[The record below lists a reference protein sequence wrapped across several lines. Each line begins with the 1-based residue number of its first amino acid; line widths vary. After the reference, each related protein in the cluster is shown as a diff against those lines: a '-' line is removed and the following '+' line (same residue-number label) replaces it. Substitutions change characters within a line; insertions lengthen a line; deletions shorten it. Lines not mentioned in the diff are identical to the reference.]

1 MEFVFQL
8 MKIRNF
14 WIVLLL
20 FIQTVLLV
28 YLSWATSPN
37 RTEIGHL
44 GAAAYFWN
52 TGKFD
57 VFHVN
62 PPLIRMIAGSPVF
75 LFCNPKYNAKP
86 YSPFPEKRCEWSLGN
101 AFVTING
108 VEDIRC
114 YVFLMRIVCIPFILL
129 GGYFGYRFSLELY
142 GQAAGFVFL
151 ILWTFS
157 PSLLGWGA
165 TICPDVAAASIG
177 IVGLYLFRYW
187 LNNPDWRNAIFAGLF
202 LGLMPL
208 TKITWIIAPP
218 IWFLLWILWTF
229 FNRKQKTKPP
239 FRQFVSIILVGLYV
253 LNMGYFFDGSFR
265 LLNQYRFISGALTNH
280 VVTKNSPVEPGNR
293 FKNSWLGHV
302 PVPFPAEFVQG
313 IDTQKRD
320 FERGM
325 ESFACGVWS
334 DRGWWWYYGYA
345 LLLKEPVGVLG
356 LLLISVMITCFGKNN
371 FCCRDEMVL
380 LLPMFLIF
388 AFVSSQTG
396 ISAHPRYVILILPM
410 LYIFCAKS
418 VKNCSNF
425 FPIFSKNFLEKG
437 FTGLFELFTI
447 RKSCL
452 AIFLI
457 WNVTSSLL
465 VYPHSLSYFNE
476 FVGGSKN
483 GHQYL
488 LGSCIDWGQD
498 EYELRDWCRKH
509 PEAKPLYIS
518 YSPSIPLGKL
528 GVQNNGI
535 VPELPKKGSWMI
547 IGVNELYDRKGKYI
561 EYRNIQPVMKIGR
574 SICVFYIENKRL

>member
-1 MEFVFQL
+1 
-8 MKIRNF
+8 MKIRNV

-20 FIQTVLLV
+20 FIQTVLLA

-44 GAAAYFWN
+44 GAAAYFRH

-62 PPLIRMIAGSPVF
+62 PPLIRIIAGTPVF
-75 LFCNPKYNAKP
+75 LFCNPKYNAKT

-101 AFVTING
+101 SFITIND
-108 VEDIRC
+108 VDDIRC
-114 YVFLMRIVCIPFILL
+114 YMFLARLVCVPFILL
-129 GGYFGYRFSLELY
+129 GGYVGFCFASELY

-151 ILWTFS
+151 ILWIFS
-157 PSLLGWGA
+157 PSILGWGA
-165 TICPDVAAASIG
+165 TICPDVAAASLG
-177 IVGLYLFRYW
+177 IVGLYLFWHW
-187 LNNPDWRNAIFAGLF
+187 LKNPDWHKTIVAGIF

-229 FNRKQKTKPP
+229 FNRKKTTNETTKPL
-239 FRQFVSIILVGLYV
+239 FRQFVSIILIGLYI

-280 VVTKNSPVEPGNR
+280 VVTKNSPVESDNR
-293 FKNSWLGHV
+293 FKDSWLGYV

-320 FERGM
+320 FESGM

-345 LLLKEPVGVLG
+345 LLLKEPVGVWG
-356 LLLISVMITCFGKNN
+356 LLLIAITITCFGKNR
-371 FCCRDEMVL
+371 FRYRDEMVI
-380 LLPMFLIF
+380 LLPMLLIF
-388 AFVSSQTG
+388 VFVSSQTG

-418 VKNCSNF
+418 VKNLPFFFNF
-425 FPIFSKNFLEKG
+425 SLGVG
-437 FTGLFELFTI
+437 FTGLFRPFTI
-447 RKSCL
+447 RKLCL
-452 AIFLI
+452 AMFLI

-465 VYPHSLSYFNE
+465 VYPYSLSYFNE
-476 FVGGSKN
+476 FVGGTKN
-483 GHQYL
+483 GYQYL

-498 EYELRDWCRKH
+498 EYELRDWFRKH

-528 GVQNNGI
+528 GIQNNGL
-535 VPELPKKGSWMI
+535 VPELPKKGCWMI

-561 EYRNIQPVMKIGR
+561 KYRKIQPVKKVGR
-574 SICVFYIENKRL
+574 SIHVFYILK

>member
-1 MEFVFQL
+1 
-8 MKIRNF
+8 
-14 WIVLLL
+14 
-20 FIQTVLLV
+20 
-28 YLSWATSPN
+28 
-37 RTEIGHL
+37 
-44 GAAAYFWN
+44 
-52 TGKFD
+52 
-57 VFHVN
+57 
-62 PPLIRMIAGSPVF
+62 
-75 LFCNPKYNAKP
+75 
-86 YSPFPEKRCEWSLGN
+86 
-101 AFVTING
+101 
-108 VEDIRC
+108 
-114 YVFLMRIVCIPFILL
+114 MRIVCIPFILL
-129 GGYFGYRFSLELY
+129 GGYFGYCFASELY
-142 GQAAGFVFL
+142 GKTSGLVFL

-157 PSLLGWGA
+157 PSILGWGA

-177 IVGLYLFRYW
+177 IVGLYLFWHW
-187 LNNPDWRNAIFAGLF
+187 LKNPDWRNVIFAGIF

-229 FNRKQKTKPP
+229 FNRKETTKPP
-239 FRQFVSIILVGLYV
+239 LRQFVSIILIGLYV

-265 LLNQYRFISGALTNH
+265 LLNRYRFISGALTNH

-293 FKNSWLGHV
+293 FKDSWLGYV

-345 LLLKEPVGVLG
+345 LLLKEPVGVWG
-356 LLLISVMITCFGKNN
+356 LLLISITITCFGKNN
-371 FCCRDEMVL
+371 FRCRDEMVL

-418 VKNCSNF
+418 VKNIYGNF
-425 FPIFSKNFLEKG
+425 FRTE
-437 FTGLFELFTI
+437 FTDLFRLFII
-447 RKSCL
+447 RQLCL
-452 AIFLI
+452 VVFLI

-476 FVGGSKN
+476 FVGGTKN

-498 EYELRDWCRKH
+498 EYELRDWFRKH

-528 GVQNNGI
+528 GIQSNGV
-535 VPELPKKGSWMI
+535 VPEMPEKGWMI
-547 IGVNELYDRKGKYI
+547 IGINELYDRKEKYN
-561 EYRNIQPVMKIGR
+561 EYRKIQPVKKIGR
-574 SICVFYIENKRL
+574 SIRVFYIDIDRPL